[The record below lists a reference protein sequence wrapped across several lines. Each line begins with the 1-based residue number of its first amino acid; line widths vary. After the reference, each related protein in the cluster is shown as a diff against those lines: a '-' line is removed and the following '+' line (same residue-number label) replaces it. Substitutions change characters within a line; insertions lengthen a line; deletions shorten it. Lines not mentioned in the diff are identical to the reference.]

1 MNNDYVYIVA
11 GDCMLDKFNKM
22 YPDLYAIPF
31 REDFSKG
38 KHKETFFSDDFI
50 NSRCTTHNTIKE
62 DYINKLN
69 PIINLD
75 FNKEYVLCFGE
86 DDCCKANLKFVID
99 YLKSNNYKHK
109 IRIRILNEES
119 LELIKE
125 YSL

>member
-22 YPDLYAIPF
+22 YPDFYAIPF

-38 KHKETFFSDDFI
+38 EFKETFFSDDFI
-50 NSRCTTHNTIKE
+50 NSRCTTHNTTKE

-86 DDCCKANLKFVID
+86 DDCCKANLKFMID